1 MNGRTGFAFASSW
14 GALQRWL
21 DRRFTA
27 DPNAAAAA
35 RFQSQAR
42 LLEER
47 PVPLPAY
54 TVLYVL
60 LALLIIALGWAVFG
74 TVDRIVVAQGRIA
87 TSAPVIVMQSFTTSR
102 ILKIHVKAGDR
113 VRKGQVLVTFDP
125 AFAQADEYS
134 LAQKRA
140 ALAADTGRMEA
151 ELSGEKGFAADNDP
165 ERRVQGQLFA
175 QRKAQFA
182 AEMDIRDRRREQV
195 NAQLEAARRNV
206 AALERELAMA
216 QNVVKIRRDLE
227 AQKAGAALETMQA
240 EKDQIDVDMKLK
252 SANAE
257 ITRLEQQR
265 AEIAAERQSW
275 LDQWRGDLNQKLA
288 AGRQELAAASE
299 NLNKAQKMRDLAEL
313 RAPVDG
319 VILEVADR
327 SEGSVLRE
335 GETLLTLVPANAG
348 LILEGSIS
356 SRDIGYVKV
365 GDPVRVKLEA
375 YPFQRFG
382 TLDGMVDVISPDSVA
397 VKEGESALVFH
408 TRVRINESPAALAAR
423 TIRLRPGL
431 VASADIQSGRRSI
444 ISYLTDPILKTGEE
458 SLREP

>member
-227 AQKAGAALETMQA
+227 AQKAGSALETMA
-240 EKDQIDVDMKLK
+240 RIYAGFHYRFSTRVGTDM
-252 SANAE
+252 
-257 ITRLEQQR
+257 RLRIGEYVVKTVMQ
-265 AEIAAERQSW
+265 
-275 LDQWRGDLNQKLA
+275 
-288 AGRQELAAASE
+288 
-299 NLNKAQKMRDLAEL
+299 
-313 RAPVDG
+313 PV
-319 VILEVADR
+319 
-327 SEGSVLRE
+327 
-335 GETLLTLVPANAG
+335 ET
-348 LILEGSIS
+348 S
-356 SRDIGYVKV
+356 SR
-365 GDPVRVKLEA
+365 
-375 YPFQRFG
+375 
-382 TLDGMVDVISPDSVA
+382 
-397 VKEGESALVFH
+397 
-408 TRVRINESPAALAAR
+408 
-423 TIRLRPGL
+423 
-431 VASADIQSGRRSI
+431 
-444 ISYLTDPILKTGEE
+444 
-458 SLREP
+458 